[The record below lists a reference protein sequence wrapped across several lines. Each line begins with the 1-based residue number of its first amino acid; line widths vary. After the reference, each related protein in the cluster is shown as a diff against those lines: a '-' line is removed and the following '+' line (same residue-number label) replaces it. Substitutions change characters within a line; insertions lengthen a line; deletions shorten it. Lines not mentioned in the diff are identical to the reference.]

1 MQKPTLCIYKTT
13 HAHWYVWAYKH
24 PMGIY
29 HYLFSITKFETSY
42 IPRGQKQAL
51 ANATKI
57 CLHPHPVISRQTP
70 QRELRV
76 QR

>member
-29 HYLFSITKFETSY
+29 HYLFSSY
-42 IPRGQKQAL
+42 FIEVSQVSTVKNKR
-51 ANATKI
+51 
-57 CLHPHPVISRQTP
+57 
-70 QRELRV
+70 
-76 QR
+76 